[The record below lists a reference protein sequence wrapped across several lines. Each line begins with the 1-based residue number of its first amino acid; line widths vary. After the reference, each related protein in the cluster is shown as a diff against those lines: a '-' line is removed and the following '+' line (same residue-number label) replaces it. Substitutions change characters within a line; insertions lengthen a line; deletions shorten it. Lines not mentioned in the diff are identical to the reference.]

1 MLRHRRRASP
11 NRHRRA
17 PIAASLEPSAQ
28 FAANVPDMPGNPLT
42 DPNWATETTDTVVRL
57 VDNVKAKTTKPA
69 VLAARGLVFGLLAAF
84 LGLFALLLLLI
95 GMTRGLQGALDW
107 QFEHARSV
115 YISYFVVGG
124 LLSIV
129 GLLLFKKRN
138 AESAS

>member
-1 MLRHRRRASP
+1 M
-11 NRHRRA
+11 
-17 PIAASLEPSAQ
+17 EPSGY

-42 DPNWATETTDTVVRL
+42 DPNWAAETTDTVVRL

-84 LGLFALLLLLI
+84 LGLFAVLLMMI
-95 GMTRGLQGALDW
+95 GVTRGIQGALDW

-115 YISYFVVGG
+115 YISYFIVGG
-124 LLSIV
+124 LLSII

-138 AESAS
+138 AESTS